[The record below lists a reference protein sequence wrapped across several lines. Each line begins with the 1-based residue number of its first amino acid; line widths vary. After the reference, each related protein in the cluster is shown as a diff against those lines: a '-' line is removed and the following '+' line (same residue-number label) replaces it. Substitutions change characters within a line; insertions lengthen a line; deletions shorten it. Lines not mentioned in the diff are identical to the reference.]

1 MRPKAPFT
9 AEPHCCG
16 SDIGGIAY
24 NRPRPVT
31 GRPSLLLHLDLSPVL
46 SVTMPVPR
54 EEFLSPIWK
63 DGIFKDKV
71 LFCTG
76 GAGTICSMQVRAFVA
91 LGGNACI
98 IGRSPEKTEKGAKDI
113 ATVRPGAK
121 VIGFGNVDV
130 RDGTALKTAADKCAQ
145 ELGGIDFA
153 IAGAA
158 GNFLAPL
165 SQLSTNA
172 FKTVMDID
180 ALGSYNTAKACLP
193 YLVESAKKHKNT
205 GKAQPTGTG
214 GRMIFISAS
223 FHYQGKPLQAHVMA
237 AKAAVDQISNSVAI
251 EYGPYGITSNVI
263 TPGPIANTEG
273 MERLA
278 KLDAETSERSKKAIP
293 VGRWGEVK
301 EIADATVYLFSEGGS
316 YVNGHTLVVDGGQ
329 WRTTGASDSAAWK
342 YPDFLLS
349 GEEVTGVKSG
359 RRNKL

>member
-1 MRPKAPFT
+1 
-9 AEPHCCG
+9 
-16 SDIGGIAY
+16 
-24 NRPRPVT
+24 
-31 GRPSLLLHLDLSPVL
+31 
-46 SVTMPVPR
+46 MPVPR
-54 EEFLSPIWK
+54 EEFLSPIWR

-98 IGRSPEKTEKGAKDI
+98 IGRNPEKTEKGAKDI

-121 VIGFGNVDV
+121 VIGLGNVDV
-130 RDGTALKTAADKCAQ
+130 RDGIALKNAADRCAQ
-145 ELGGIDFA
+145 ELGSIDFA

-193 YLVESAKKHKNT
+193 YLVESVKKHKNS
-205 GKAQPTGTG
+205 GKTNPTGTG
-214 GRMIFISAS
+214 GRVIFISAS
-223 FHYQGKPLQAHVMA
+223 FHFAGKPLQGHVMA
-237 AKAAVDQISNSVAI
+237 AKAAVDQISNAVAI
-251 EYGPYGITSNVI
+251 EYGPYGVTSNVI

-273 MERLA
+273 MNRLSRA
-278 KLDAETSERSKKAIP
+278 DPETRDRSMKAIP
-293 VGRWGEVK
+293 LGRWGECK
-301 EIADATVYLFSEGGS
+301 EIADATVFLFSEAAS
-316 YVNGHTLVVDGGQ
+316 YVNGTVLVVDGGQ
-329 WRTTGASDSAAWK
+329 WRTSGSSQGAWQ

-349 GEEVTGVKSG
+349 GEEITGVKSG
-359 RRNKL
+359 RKSKL